1 MEVHSCQHYWTA
13 YFKRMKMVNFMSSIF
28 FYDGSLACDNH
39 LKRGKGCFGIQFGR
53 FWCMVRWLCGFG
65 VCGEGGRVW
74 KRVVLLLTVTRKQ
87 RREKEGDG
95 QVLLSPLRTCS
106 QRTRLPSGSSH
117 VLKGLLLPCSVLG
130 WDQPSIPGPL
140 GDIHLSS
147 EADRERKANI

>member
-1 MEVHSCQHYWTA
+1 MIVPLPVTTTLKEERVVLA
-13 YFKRMKMVNFMSSIF
+13 YSLG
-28 FYDGSLACDNH
+28 GSDAWFVDSVVL
-39 LKRGKGCFGIQFGR
+39 
-53 FWCMVRWLCGFG
+53 G

-117 VLKGLLLPCSVLG
+117 VPKGLLLPLAGTNPQYLG
-130 WDQPSIPGPL
+130 LWGTFISQAKQTEKGKQTFSG
-140 GDIHLSS
+140 G
-147 EADRERKANI
+147 AD

>member
-1 MEVHSCQHYWTA
+1 
-13 YFKRMKMVNFMSSIF
+13 MVNFMSSIF
-28 FYDGSLACDNH
+28 FYDSYLAGDNTLKEERVVLAYSLGGSDAWFVDSVVL
-39 LKRGKGCFGIQFGR
+39 R
-53 FWCMVRWLCGFG
+53 

-95 QVLLSPLRTCS
+95 QVLISPLRTRP
-106 QRTRLPSGSSH
+106 QMTRLPSGSSH
-117 VLKGLLLPCSVLG
+117 VPKGLLLPCSVLG

-140 GDIHLSS
+140 GDIHLST